1 MIENRTTHEPTQ
13 YLGMVV
19 VVGEGSINARTHYV
33 RGDVVWGG
41 GWAGIA

>member
-13 YLGMVV
+13 YVGMLVV
-19 VVGEGSINARTHYV
+19 VMGEGAGQITHYV